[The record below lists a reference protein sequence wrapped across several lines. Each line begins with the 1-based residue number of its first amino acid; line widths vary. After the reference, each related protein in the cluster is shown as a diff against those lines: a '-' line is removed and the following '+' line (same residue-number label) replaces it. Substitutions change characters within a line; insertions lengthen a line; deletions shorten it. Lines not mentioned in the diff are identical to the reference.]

1 MYYAYNMTTGEII
14 ECESRR
20 ALNRIVKRTIAIDR
34 KYGPS
39 LARWVFS
46 PRHDPRPWK
55 V

>member
-1 MYYAYNMTTGEII
+1 MFKAYNLATGEII
-14 ECESRR
+14 ETSSRQ

-46 PRHDPRPWK
+46 RAKMPC
-55 V
+55 